1 MNILQNK
8 SRGWEKLRVD
18 TFYPIFAIYTPKSG
32 NFDNFSPINANLDN
46 FFPKK
51 CNFGQISISESE
63 KSGEIF
69 HNFFAGW
76 GIDNFFLAEYSPM
89 ERKRELDNRF

>member
-51 CNFGQISISESE
+51 CNFEKFSTSESE
-63 KSGEIF
+63 KYGEIF
-69 HNFFAGW
+69 SQIFSSTREK
-76 GIDNFFLAEYSPM
+76 IDFLAEYSPM
-89 ERKRELDNRF
+89 QAY